1 MDLSIWYLLSGF
13 GVQVC
18 GVGMDGGCM
27 GYNDHTFFPSLC
39 WHLLILLSSAVSV
52 FHSLN
57 LDWPRPLARR
67 LWQKQCPVLGFRENY
82 KLVLSLS
89 EPVTLQSITL
99 DWPYRS
105 RGPWPA
111 CPFIP
116 AFSLQTAH
124 CMGGH
129 ERWGLCCAALSSS
142 SSLRPRCS
150 DLWLFCQVPQ
160 KRQLLLSHKSI
171 LKTNL
176 KRGFLHIKTTK
187 S

>member
-1 MDLSIWYLLSGF
+1 MDLSSWYLLSGT
-13 GVQVC
+13 GVRVC
-18 GVGMDGGCM
+18 GVGMNGRCM

-39 WHLLILLSSAVSV
+39 WHLLIFFNKCCVRLPLFKSGRTL
-52 FHSLN
+52 F
-57 LDWPRPLARR
+57 LARI
-67 LWQKQCPVLGFRENY
+67 LWQKWCLVLGFRENY

-105 RGPWPA
+105 RGPWPT

-142 SSLRPRCS
+142 SSPRPRCS